1 MIPHEVRVGLGAVM
15 SQQYEQADQDEEWL
29 YDKLDRR
36 RVRPTEEQVDKFCD
50 MVWELMRTRGITDKD
65 ARSMALTEVFGR

>member
-1 MIPHEVRVGLGAVM
+1 MIPHAVRVGLGVVM